1 MVDGSVLSLVK
12 KQTNRPGKTHKKV
25 SGFLVVEP
33 RPRWLI
39 FYSSI
44 FSLFLFGGFLPPIPS
59 QWSNHSKM
67 LLFFACLPLGKPQKN
82 PSLMARPLRPY
93 PPPPLELNGHRNF
106 FFFLKQLKTDFDN
119 FFSPNNFWTKI
130 SLFFGKFC
138 NIQVKIIIDKL

>member
-44 FSLFLFGGFLPPIPS
+44 FSFFLLGGFYHPS
-59 QWSNHSKM
+59 
-67 LLFFACLPLGKPQKN
+67 LLSGPTTQKTSYFLCVFPLGKPQKKN
-82 PSLMARPLRPY
+82 PPLMARPLRPS
-93 PPPPLELNGHRNF
+93 PPPSSLLAIGTF
-106 FFFLKQLKTDFDN
+106 FFYF
-119 FFSPNNFWTKI
+119 FFSLKI
-130 SLFFGKFC
+130 AKNGF
-138 NIQVKIIIDKL
+138 